1 VVLVL
6 VLWLEVY
13 FKIIPMKLIYML
25 DTLQEMARQGQEAK
39 ANELFNT
46 GEKKSIGEKIM
57 YIVL

>member
-1 VVLVL
+1 
-6 VLWLEVY
+6 
-13 FKIIPMKLIYML
+13 MKLIYML